1 MRWASLSG
9 SVEGKPVRQLWLK
22 HGEGEDLQSIENV
35 LKPVQSMAICI
46 SLSYAGI
53 NLQPLQAKAGGRCQ
67 ALVPW
72 QPPTPCHDAE
82 VTQASSQAESFVK
95 FPTGT
100 PCSRGGGVQP
110 RPRTTDGW
118 QMQSALSWLAGA
130 PFSRR
135 GVWAR
140 FTGPAQR
147 SAVPASTV
155 RAGKGLCSPSM
166 PADTAVAKLADRIG
180 QNAPKPHRHSLLS
193 LGFNCSSRSSSFP
206 YMALAKPALLHILQT
221 FFLHDTKQMNFS
233 EMLSECLVPPVLTV
247 AFQGPLFR

>member
-22 HGEGEDLQSIENV
+22 HGEGEDLQSIENL

-100 PCSRGGGVQP
+100 PCSRGGGGP
-110 RPRTTDGW
+110 AETTHHRR
-118 QMQSALSWLAGA
+118 LADA
-130 PFSRR
+130 VSSFLARR
-135 GVWAR
+135 GPFLSERGVGTLHGASAEER
-140 FTGPAQR
+140 GPCQHCTCR
-147 SAVPASTV
+147 K
-155 RAGKGLCSPSM
+155 RA
-166 PADTAVAKLADRIG
+166 
-180 QNAPKPHRHSLLS
+180 LLS
-193 LGFNCSSRSSSFP
+193 FHACRYCSR
-206 YMALAKPALLHILQT
+206 
-221 FFLHDTKQMNFS
+221 
-233 EMLSECLVPPVLTV
+233 
-247 AFQGPLFR
+247 